1 MTEFSNNLSN
11 ITNKNEFIEK
21 LHFNYIKNKAL
32 DESSMEALI
41 MSHLKMSGIY
51 WSLTA
56 CKLMGYNLFDE
67 LGNNKKEELIEFIIK
82 CQSEENGGF
91 SGNIN
96 HDSHILY
103 TLSAIQILII
113 ENSLHRINVEKV
125 IQYIASLQMENGSF
139 KGDEWGEIDT
149 RFSYCAVSSLKLLNS
164 LNNNVINIDKAIEYI
179 LKCQNFDGGFGAI
192 PGAES
197 HAGQIF
203 TCIGALSI
211 LNGLDK
217 ISKTNI
223 DLLCFWLC
231 ERQCDS
237 GGLNGRPEKQPDV
250 CYSWWI
256 LSCLKILGRLKWI
269 DNYNLSNFIL
279 KCQYK
284 NDIINGNNSN
294 NGDDG
299 DGDGGGIAD
308 HPGDMPDIFHTFFGI
323 AGLSLMG
330 YFKNNS
336 NNSNSFAY
344 SNYDEIDPSFA
355 MPVKTIKRLNI
366 QAQVLPEDE
375 INSSNSNNSSNNSSN
390 TQKEK

>member
-1 MTEFSNNLSN
+1 MTEFKNVLTNTSNNILN
-11 ITNKNEFIEK
+11 NEFIEK
-21 LHFNYIKNKAL
+21 LHLNYIKDKAL
-32 DESSMEALI
+32 DETSMESLI

-67 LGNNKKEELIEFIIK
+67 LGINKKDELIEFIIK

-91 SGNIN
+91 GGNID

-103 TLSAIQILII
+103 TLSAIQILMI

-125 IQYIASLQMENGSF
+125 INYISSLQMNDGSF

-149 RFSYCAVSSLKLLNS
+149 RFSYCAISSLKLLNS
-164 LNNNVINIDKAIEYI
+164 LNNDTININKAIDYI
-179 LKCQNFDGGFGAI
+179 LKCQNFDGGFGAV

-203 TCIGALSI
+203 TCIGSLSI
-211 LNGLDK
+211 LNALNK
-217 ISKTNI
+217 ISRKNI
-223 DLLCFWLC
+223 DLLCWWLC

-269 DNYNLSNFIL
+269 DSNGLTNFIL

-284 NDIINGNNSN
+284 IENSEEDIQKGLEIQEE
-294 NGDDG
+294 
-299 DGDGGGIAD
+299 GGGIAD

-330 YFKNNS
+330 YFNMNN
-336 NNSNSFAY
+336 NNNNNY
-344 SNYDEIDPSFA
+344 SLYDEIDPSFA
-355 MPVKTIKRLNI
+355 MPVKTMKRLNI
-366 QAQVLPEDE
+366 QAQILPEDE
-375 INSSNSNNSSNNSSN
+375 IISDNSTDNN
-390 TQKEK
+390 K